1 MKKALITGVCGQDG
15 SYLVDLLSA
24 KGYEI
29 HGISNPQRI
38 GPYPQYLA
46 QEKIKFHAVDI
57 QCASKVADL
66 ISTIRPDEIYHL
78 ASDVEPRVLAHKELS
93 TFKGNFIPGMN
104 ILDAVLAHSI
114 QTRVYVAGSS
124 LMFGNASGVKQ
135 DELTPMR
142 PNTPYGIAK
151 TALYN
156 CILMYRE
163 VYGVYCVCGILY
175 NHESPRR
182 SPRFLPRKIT
192 QAAARIKL
200 GLETSLELGDIE
212 IQRDWCFAGDVVRS
226 MWLMLQNSI
235 PRDYVIGSGELRSAK
250 DILDVAFSYV
260 GLDWKDFLVINK
272 NLFRKIEYKNT
283 CANPSLIRRELNWSL
298 SVGFEEM
305 IQNMVRHDL
314 LEATHAN

>member
-1 MKKALITGVCGQDG
+1 MKKALITGVSGQDG

-29 HGISNPQRI
+29 HGITNPQRNCC
-38 GPYPQYLA
+38 YPSYLA
-46 QEKIKFHAVDI
+46 QEKIKFHAIDI
-57 QCASKVADL
+57 YSAAEVADA
-66 ISTIRPDEIYHL
+66 IKNIKPDEVYHL

-93 TFKGNFIPGMN
+93 TFNVNFIPGMN

-114 QTRVYVAGSS
+114 QTKVYVAGSS
-124 LMFGNASGVKQ
+124 LMFGNSDVPKQ
-135 DELTPMR
+135 DERTPMR

-156 CILMYRE
+156 CILMYRK
-163 VYGVYCVCGILY
+163 VYGIFCVCGILF

-212 IQRDWCFAGDVVRS
+212 IQRDWCYAGDVVRS
-226 MWLMLQNSI
+226 MWLMMQTDI
-235 PRDYVIGSGELRSAK
+235 PSDYVVGSGELRSAE
-250 DILDVAFSYV
+250 DILNVAFSYV
-260 GLDWKDFLVINK
+260 DLDWKDYIVINK
-272 NLFRKIEYKNT
+272 NLFRKIEYKSP
-283 CANPSLIRRELNWSL
+283 CANPALIRQELNWNVSM
-298 SVGFEEM
+298 GFDEL
-305 IQNMVRHDL
+305 IQSMVKSDL
-314 LEATHAN
+314 LKAAHEN